1 MNGTKVEPTH
11 EGTPQGGPL
20 SLLLGNI
27 LLNELDKE
35 LERRGHPFVRY
46 ADDGLRPNAPTLAS

>member
-1 MNGTKVEPTH
+1 MIGTKVEPTH

-20 SLLLGNI
+20 SPLLANV

-35 LERRGHPFVRY
+35 PHQ
-46 ADDGLRPNAPTLAS
+46 LRHRQVARLPMGEYE